1 LDGAPARVSFA
12 GVVVMRILQLTRQ
25 FLPAHGG
32 LESVV
37 EGLSVA
43 LQHNGHTVQVATLRL
58 LFATGAMA
66 PRESVEAGLA
76 VRRMRH
82 WGPRRYP
89 MAPAVLQAIRGY
101 DLVHIHAIDFFVD
114 YLSLL
119 RLFHR
124 IPLVVSTH
132 GGFFH
137 TQRARAFKEIYFRT
151 VTRQSLGGVRAVVC
165 VSQHDREMFGKIV
178 SPKRLRVIE
187 NGANIDRFWSL
198 KKRVEPG
205 LILGIARL
213 AENKRVEKVL
223 EAMALLKHRCPCLHL
238 EWVGA
243 DSAGLRADLKRRAE
257 ELGLSGRVLF
267 HGAVSDQELY
277 RLLERAHLFVSAS
290 SYEGF
295 GLSTIEAMSA
305 ATVVVVTAVGAHP
318 DVIQDGVSGLLVG
331 QDAIGLAGQMECV
344 LAMPTEKLARMGDAA
359 RAATKRF
366 SWSQIAP
373 KYEQLYR
380 EVLDAGRHFEARQ
393 P

>member
-1 LDGAPARVSFA
+1 
-12 GVVVMRILQLTRQ
+12 MKILQLTRQ
-25 FLPAHGG
+25 FLPAQGG
-32 LESVV
+32 MESVV
-37 EGLSVA
+37 EGLSAA

-66 PRESVEAGLA
+66 PAESIEAGLA

-82 WGPRRYP
+82 WGSRRYP
-89 MAPAVLQAIRGY
+89 LALAALPAIRGY

-119 RLFHR
+119 RLLHR

-137 TQRARAFKEIYFRT
+137 TPRARAFKEMYFRT
-151 VTRQSLGGVRAVVC
+151 VTRQSLGGVEAVVC
-165 VSQHDREMFGKIV
+165 VSQHDREVFSQIV
-178 SPKRLRVIE
+178 PPQRIRVIE

-198 KKRVEPG
+198 KKKVEPG
-205 LILGIARL
+205 LVLGISRL
-213 AENKRVEKVL
+213 AENKRVHTVL
-223 EAMALLKHRCPCLHL
+223 EAMASLKDRYPYLRL

-243 DSAGLRADLKRRAE
+243 DFAGLRAGLERRVA
-257 ELGLSGRVLF
+257 ELGLSGRVRF
-267 HGAVSDQELY
+267 HGAVSDQQLY

-318 DVIQDGVSGLLVG
+318 EVVCDGVNGLLMDR
-331 QDAIGLAGQMECV
+331 DATGLAAHIERV
-344 LAMPTEKLARMGDAA
+344 LSLPAEKLAEIGEAA
-359 RAATKRF
+359 RAATRRF
-366 SWSQIAP
+366 SWSRIAP
-373 KYEQLYR
+373 RYEQLYR
-380 EVLDAGRHFEARQ
+380 EVLDAPRGAQRRSEVRL